1 MPRAQWRLHHGRPV
15 IEVTLTLV
23 PSGQQVARRL
33 LADTGAGATI
43 AGFELLLDEQDC
55 LLCGGIPAQGV
66 GLGGA
71 YVGSF
76 PVYLVRVRLP
86 HLGFDQTVPAVG
98 VPTTPKG
105 LDGIASFAFLNRF
118 TYGNFANR
126 TEFGLEI

>member
-1 MPRAQWRLHHGRPV
+1 MARAQWRLHRGRPV

-23 PSGQQVARRL
+23 PSGKQVARRL
-33 LADTGAGATI
+33 LADTGAGGTI

-66 GLGGA
+66 VLGGA
-71 YVGSF
+71 YVASF
-76 PVYLVRVRLP
+76 PVYLVRARLP

-98 VPTTPKG
+98 VLTTPKA
-105 LDGIASFAFLNRF
+105 LDGIATFAFLNRF

-126 TEFGLEI
+126 AEFGLEI